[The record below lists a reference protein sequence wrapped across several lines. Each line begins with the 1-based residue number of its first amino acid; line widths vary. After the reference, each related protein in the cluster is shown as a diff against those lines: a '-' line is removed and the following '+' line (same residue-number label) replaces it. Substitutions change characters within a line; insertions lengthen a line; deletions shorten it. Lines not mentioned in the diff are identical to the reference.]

1 MDQAARGDHVSVA
14 RRARLPALA
23 CALAL
28 FLNVDAQAITVLT
41 RGNGAE
47 PKSLDPHFID
57 LIPESNIVGDLL
69 VGLTTFDPAAHP
81 VPGAAD
87 RWSVS
92 ADGNTWTFHVRNQ
105 LWSDGTPVTA
115 HDFVFAWQ
123 RLLDPKTGA
132 YYAYNLWLLKN
143 AHAISNGRLP
153 PSALGVTAQDDSTLV
168 VSLEHPAPYLPE
180 LLTHETA
187 YPLPRHTVVAL
198 GNKWSRPGSFV
209 GNGAYI
215 PVEWVPN
222 DHIALMKNPR
232 FYDAAHV
239 RIDKVVYIPT
249 QDTQAGLRRYR
260 SGELDTVTPIPLAQI
275 DWIRKQLGG
284 ELHSVPFLGLS
295 YVDINLHRPLLNDAR
310 VREALNLAYDRE
322 TMAGKVLRFG
332 DKPAYSI
339 VPPSIANFGSGPAM
353 DFERLPYPARIAKA
367 RALMAQAGFGP
378 NNPLHT
384 TYATTGEPDSR
395 RIAAVLQAM
404 LKPIYVDL
412 EIAVSDEAVHYR
424 MMQQGQFDL
433 ASASWFADFNDASN
447 FLDLLRHDSG
457 NNNGGYDNRKF
468 EAALD
473 AAQAE
478 PDLQKRGRLLA
489 DAEKIALDDYPW
501 IPVRF
506 RMTQDLVKP
515 YVRGWVENSRQVNRS
530 RWLWIDRTPH

>member
-1 MDQAARGDHVSVA
+1 MRS
-14 RRARLPALA
+14 ARLPALV
-23 CALAL
+23 CTIAL
-28 FLNVDAQAITVLT
+28 FFAAGAQAITVLT

-81 VPGAAD
+81 IPGAAD

-92 ADGNTWTFHVRNQ
+92 ADGKTWTFHIRNH

-143 AHAISNGRLP
+143 AHAISNGKLP
-153 PSALGVTAQDDSTLV
+153 PSALGVIAQDDSTLV
-168 VSLEHPAPYLPE
+168 VSLDHPAPYLPE

-222 DHIALMKNPR
+222 DHITLMKNPR
-232 FYDAAHV
+232 FYDVAHV
-239 RIDKVVYIPT
+239 RIDKVVYVPT

-260 SGELDTVTPIPLAQI
+260 SGEIDTVTPIPLAQI
-275 DWIRKQLGG
+275 DWIRKNLRS

-295 YVDINLHRPLLNDAR
+295 YVDINLRHPPLNDAR

-322 TMAGKVLRFG
+322 TMTAKVLRFG

-339 VPPSIANFGSGPAM
+339 VPPNVANFGPDPAM
-353 DFERLPYPARIAKA
+353 DFARLPYPARIAKA
-367 RALMAQAGFGP
+367 RALMVQLGFGP
-378 NNPLHT
+378 NNPLRT

-404 LKPIYVDL
+404 LKPVYVDL
-412 EIAVSDEAVHYR
+412 EIVVSDEAVHYR

-447 FLDLLRHDSG
+447 FLDLMRHDSG
-457 NNNGGYDNRKF
+457 NNNGGYNNRKF

-473 AAQAE
+473 SAQAE

-489 DAEKIALDDYPW
+489 DAERIALDDYPW

-515 YVRGWVENSRQVNRS
+515 YVRGWIENSRQANRS
-530 RWLWIDRTPH
+530 RWLWVDEAPR

>member
-1 MDQAARGDHVSVA
+1 MDRTTGSDHLSIVRRG
-14 RRARLPALA
+14 RLPALA
-23 CALAL
+23 CAIAL
-28 FLNVDAQAITVLT
+28 FFTVGAQAITVLT

-81 VPGAAD
+81 IPGAAD

-92 ADGNTWTFHVRNQ
+92 ADGKTWTFHIRNHV
-105 LWSDGTPVTA
+105 WSDGTPVTA

-143 AHAISNGRLP
+143 AHAISNGKLP
-153 PSALGVTAQDDSTLV
+153 PAALGVTAQDDSTLV
-168 VSLEHPAPYLPE
+168 VQLEHPAPYLPE

-187 YPLPRHTVVAL
+187 YPLPRRTVIAL
-198 GNKWSRPGSFV
+198 GNRWSRPGSFV

-222 DHIALMKNPR
+222 DHIALVRNPH

-239 RIDKVVYIPT
+239 RIDKVVYVPT

-260 SGELDTVTPIPLAQI
+260 SSELDTLTPIPLAQI
-275 DWIRKQLGG
+275 DWIRKNLGS
-284 ELHSVPFLGLS
+284 ELHTVPFLGLS
-295 YVDINLHRPLLNDAR
+295 YIDINLRHPPLSDVR

-322 TMAGKVLRFG
+322 IMTAKVLRFG
-332 DKPAYSI
+332 DRPAYSI
-339 VPPSIANFGSGPAM
+339 VPPNITNFGPGPTI
-353 DFERLPYPARIAKA
+353 DFARLPYQARIAKA
-367 RALMAQAGFGP
+367 RALMAQLGFGP

-395 RIAAVLQAM
+395 RMAAVLQAM
-404 LKPIYVDL
+404 LKQVYDDL
-412 EIAVSDEAVHYR
+412 EIVASDEAVHYR

-457 NNNGGYDNRKF
+457 NNNGGYNNRKF
-468 EAALD
+468 EATLD
-473 AAQAE
+473 AAQGE
-478 PDLQKRGRLLA
+478 PDLLKRARLLA
-489 DAEKIALDDYPW
+489 GAEKIALDDYPW
-501 IPVRF
+501 VPVRF

-515 YVRGWVENSRQVNRS
+515 YVKGWVENSRQVNRS
-530 RWLWIDRTPH
+530 RWLWTVKTPR